1 MWSSPTFLSSC
12 YPRASRHLI
21 ANFVKDIRKLSIGL
35 VPVLYV
41 AFGPE
46 SFVKGPVVLFTQ
58 ELPDPRLDGLLT
70 LIVLTYGRLGELFV
84 LLRYPEQLQGSSR
97 EFDAQM
103 ETASYRKLKDWR
115 ILLLQFLLQQVR
127 SLTGEDK
134 LVSNENDARVSR
146 HAGEGV
152 QTLGPVREPCISSG
166 LFRAELGGTTG
177 TAKTAEQG

>member
-1 MWSSPTFLSSC
+1 MP
-12 YPRASRHLI
+12 A
-21 ANFVKDIRKLSIGL
+21 
-35 VPVLYV
+35 LYV

-46 SFVKGPVVLFTQ
+46 SFVKGPVLLFTQ
-58 ELPDPRLDGLLT
+58 ELPELRLDGLHT

-115 ILLLQFLLQQVR
+115 TLLLQFLLQQVR

-134 LVSNENDARVSR
+134 LDARVSR
-146 HAGEGV
+146 PAGEGV

-166 LFRAELGGTTG
+166 LFRAELGRTTG
-177 TAKTAEQG
+177 TAKTAERG